1 MARTATPLT
10 VARCNALKPGPKTA
24 RIFDG
29 GGLYLEVKPN
39 GSKYWRMK
47 YRYNG
52 KELLASFGVF
62 PEVSLAEARA
72 AREEVRRKLRHD
84 EDPRRPST
92 LTVAGVAASWVG
104 KNTPTWSA
112 GHLSTVQQR
121 LDHYILPV
129 VGDLDIARVKCGA
142 LVELVQKVERRG
154 TIETAH
160 RVRQIL
166 RQIWRHAMAHDHVQS
181 DITQGLAGVLQ
192 ARRTQHM
199 AATTDEAALR
209 SVLRAIWGYDGSMVV
224 KTALQIAP
232 VVMVRPGEL
241 RQMRW
246 DDIDGTD
253 WKFSASKTGQP
264 HIVPLP
270 TQVQARLDTLREF
283 ARGPYVFPN
292 PRALG
297 HDRPMSDNALGA
309 ALRRMDIRDQTI
321 HGFRATARTLLDEK
335 FGYPVAVIEM
345 QLAHSV
351 RDPLGTAYNRTSFLE
366 DRREMLQAWA
376 DYVEGLAND

>member
-10 VARCNALKPGPKTA
+10 VARCKALKPGPKTA

-29 GGLYLEVKPN
+29 GGLYLEVRPN

-104 KNTPTWSA
+104 KNTPTWSP
-112 GHLSTVQQR
+112 GHLTTVQQR
-121 LDHYILPV
+121 LDHYILPE

-142 LVELVQKVERRG
+142 LVALVQKVERRG

-166 RQIWRHAMAHDHVQS
+166 RQIWQHAMAHDYVQS
-181 DITQGLAGVLQ
+181 DITQGLAEVLQ
-192 ARRTQHM
+192 TRRTQHM
-199 AATTDEAALR
+199 AAATDEATLR
-209 SVLRAIWGYDGSMVV
+209 SILRAIWGYEGTLVV

-246 DDIDGTD
+246 DDIDGAD
-253 WKFSASKTGQP
+253 WKFLASKTDQP

-270 TQVQARLDTLREF
+270 TQVQARLDDLREF

-292 PRALG
+292 PRAHG
-297 HDRPMSDNALGA
+297 HDRPMSENALGA

-321 HGFRATARTLLDEK
+321 HGFRATARTMLEEK

-345 QLAHSV
+345 QLAHAV
-351 RDPLGTAYNRTSFLE
+351 RDPLGRAYNRTQFLE
-366 DRREMLQAWA
+366 DRREMLQVWA
-376 DYVEGLAND
+376 DYLESLS